1 MLFRSGTQQD
11 YPKRQPKKARQV
23 ENRTILIVRNGD
35 KAAIRKRPGRGL
47 LAGMYEFPSME
58 GFCTA
63 EEVADYLADNGLEAL
78 DIQPLEDAKH
88 IFTHREWHM
97 KGYMVSVEGTPAQ
110 ESRGPAGDWIYIEPQ
125 QTEDKYPIPSA
136 FGAYTKYLSIKLGKN
151 RH

>member
-1 MLFRSGTQQD
+1 MRFPPSTEDRPGDFNQAMMEIGACVCLPNGAPLCGECPLADLCDSRRAGTQQD

-63 EEVADYLADNGLEAL
+63 EEVADYLADNGLAS
-78 DIQPLEDAKH
+78 
-88 IFTHREWHM
+88 T
-97 KGYMVSVEGTPAQ
+97 
-110 ESRGPAGDWIYIEPQ
+110 
-125 QTEDKYPIPSA
+125 SA
-136 FGAYTKYLSIKLGKN
+136 
-151 RH
+151 